1 MQTLKSVRWIHQYTM
16 GEIVSNTST
25 AQSHGPQQYVNK
37 LLGTFLAV
45 SVIGW
50 GASIFL
56 TAVHF
61 WALPLPSGIEPAGS
75 MAVIT
80 SSWAYIGPI
89 PLALLG
95 AGYYVTMIVLGG
107 LWLETKHDLLE
118 RAIFLITV
126 GGLGASAYF
135 VYLQLGVIGEICPFC
150 MISAA
155 ATTTLFSLE
164 VVVKY
169 LGGGSVAPRVDSTRI
184 WPPLLLGLVGITLAA
199 MYGITLAPI
208 PGV

>member
-1 MQTLKSVRWIHQYTM
+1 M
-16 GEIVSNTST
+16 
-25 AQSHGPQQYVNK
+25 NK
-37 LLGTFLAV
+37 LLGTFLGIA
-45 SVIGW
+45 VIGW

-61 WALPLPSGIEPAGS
+61 WALPLPSGIEPEGS

-80 SSWAYIGPI
+80 SAWAYVGPI

-95 AGYYVTMIVLGG
+95 AGYYATMLVLGG

-118 RAIFLITV
+118 RGIFLITL
-126 GGLGASAYF
+126 GGLAASAYF
-135 VYLQLGVIGEICPFC
+135 VYLQLGVIGAICPFC

-155 ATTTLFSLE
+155 ATTSLFTIE
-164 VVVKY
+164 AVVKY
-169 LGGGSVAPRVDSTRI
+169 LGGASIAQPVSSMRI
-184 WPPLLLGLVGITLAA
+184 WPSLVVATIAVTVVA

>member
-1 MQTLKSVRWIHQYTM
+1 MTEH
-16 GEIVSNTST
+16 VSKTSA
-25 AQSHGPQQYVNK
+25 AQPSAPRQYVNK
-37 LLGTFLAV
+37 LLGAFLAIAV
-45 SVIGW
+45 VGW

-61 WALPLPSGIEPAGS
+61 WALPLPSEITPEGS

-80 SSWAYIGPI
+80 STWAYVGPI

-95 AGYYVTMIVLGG
+95 AGYYATMIVLGG

-118 RAIFLITV
+118 RGIFLLTV
-126 GGLGASAYF
+126 GGLAASAYF
-135 VYLQLGVIGEICPFC
+135 VYLQLGVIGAICPFC

-155 ATTTLFSLE
+155 ATTSLFAIE
-164 VVVKY
+164 VIVKY
-169 LGGGSVAPRVDSTRI
+169 AGGGSIAPAVSSTRI
-184 WPPLLLGLVGITLAA
+184 WPPLMGATIAVTVAA

>member
-1 MQTLKSVRWIHQYTM
+1 MSDTVSTTTATQSYT
-16 GEIVSNTST
+16 G
-25 AQSHGPQQYVNK
+25 QPYVNK
-37 LLGTFLAV
+37 LLGAFLGIAI
-45 SVIGW
+45 IGW

-61 WALPLPSGIEPAGS
+61 WALPLPTGIEPEGS

-80 SSWAYIGPI
+80 STWAYVGPI

-95 AGYYVTMIVLGG
+95 AGYYVTMIVMGG
-107 LWLETKHDLLE
+107 LWLETKHELLE
-118 RAIFLITV
+118 RGIFLITL

-135 VYLQLGVIGEICPFC
+135 VYLQLGVIGAICPFC

-155 ATTTLFSLE
+155 ATTGLFTIE

-169 LGGGSVAPRVDSTRI
+169 LGGGHSAPTISSTRI
-184 WPPLLLGLVGITLAA
+184 WPPVVVGVIGITIAA

>member
-1 MQTLKSVRWIHQYTM
+1 M
-16 GEIVSNTST
+16 GETVSKTGTTRSYDARN
-25 AQSHGPQQYVNK
+25 YVNT
-37 LLGTFLAV
+37 LLGAFLSIA
-45 SVIGW
+45 VIGW
-50 GASIFL
+50 GASVFL

-61 WALPLPSGIEPAGS
+61 WALPLPSGIEPEGS

-80 SSWAYIGPI
+80 STWAYIGPI
-89 PLALLG
+89 PLALIG

-107 LWLETKHDLLE
+107 LWLETKHELLE
-118 RAIFLITV
+118 RGIFLITL
-126 GGLGASAYF
+126 GGLAASAYF

-155 ATTTLFSLE
+155 ATTSLFAIE
-164 VVVKY
+164 VAVKG
-169 LGGGSVAPRVDSTRI
+169 LGGGKVAPAVSSTRI
-184 WPPLLLGLVGITLAA
+184 WPPLVVGTIGITIAA